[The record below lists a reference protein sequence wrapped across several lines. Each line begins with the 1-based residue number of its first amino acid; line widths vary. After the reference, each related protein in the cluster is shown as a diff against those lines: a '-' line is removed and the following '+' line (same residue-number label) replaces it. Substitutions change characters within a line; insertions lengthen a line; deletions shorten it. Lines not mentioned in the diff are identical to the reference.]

1 METKAQKGQGL
12 ALQGIFD
19 GAGEKGNLWTH
30 PLTLT
35 MGHAWSG
42 LSSVPFPLTFG
53 SLSPSASGH
62 MPTLC
67 PLEMGASEGS
77 CTRHPQCEAGA
88 AQGKL

>member
-19 GAGEKGNLWTH
+19 GEGERGNLWTH
-30 PLTLT
+30 PLILT
-35 MGHAWSG
+35 MGHAWSV
-42 LSSVPFPLTFG
+42 LSSVPFPLTFP
-53 SLSPSASGH
+53 LSPSASGH

-77 CTRHPQCEAGA
+77 CAFHPQCEAGA
-88 AQGKL
+88 TQGKL